1 MDIPRCPEGYW
12 IPGFGAQERGLGR
25 RWYLKLEG
33 QIKSPRKCVWCKK
46 RSQED
51 PHCDE
56 QRGTWRRPEPSLR
69 FNVGPVLGCG
79 ARQTIEVKKLLDP
92 QQISPVEVPLPYGKA
107 QEMP

>member
-1 MDIPRCPEGYW
+1 MKMPASLGPCGVGGIVDIPRCPEGYW

-51 PHCDE
+51 PIVMSKGHLE
-56 QRGTWRRPEPSLR
+56 
-69 FNVGPVLGCG
+69 
-79 ARQTIEVKKLLDP
+79 
-92 QQISPVEVPLPYGKA
+92 KA
-107 QEMP
+107 